1 MSEAAVSAINA
12 LTEFNKTLRNSPEVP
27 QKLAK
32 KFDGR
37 RVRVKI
43 CDVLTGYKLAAIYR
57 NKMYF
62 LEELYGSYME
72 AQEAVKGARQKIK
85 QGKIAFE

>member
-1 MSEAAVSAINA
+1 MSSVAVSAVFA
-12 LTEFNKTLRNSPEVP
+12 MTEFNKTLRKSLEVP
-27 QKLAK
+27 K
-32 KFDGR
+32 KPVKKVDGR
-37 RVRVKI
+37 RIRVKI